1 LQKSLLPSNTDKAV
15 EQETLD
21 QDNSLARSTMD
32 EVLLK
37 KVGAKGKRT
46 STAEEPTEP
55 NQTTNDPWT
64 GQVGAVSYE
73 ELIKSVSSYVKEYM
87 SHYDPSH
94 DYNHIQ
100 RVHRLALL
108 ILHKEIQS
116 DNARAPQYDETL
128 LTLGALLHDV
138 GDRKYLL
145 PGQDSTTLVR
155 DVLLE
160 RGCPADLADKVQD
173 LVLHVSFSSEKKDP
187 QKVLDKIAS
196 IPELAIVQDAD
207 RLDALGAVGIA
218 RCFTF
223 GGAKMSERGL
233 SGCIDHFE
241 EKLELLE
248 GMMKTDTGRQL
259 AKERTERLKVFRGWW
274 ESESLGSS

>member
-1 LQKSLLPSNTDKAV
+1 
-15 EQETLD
+15 
-21 QDNSLARSTMD
+21 MD

-37 KVGAKGKRT
+37 QVGARAKRT
-46 STAEEPTEP
+46 SSVGEPEEPLPTP
-55 NQTTNDPWT
+55 KASST
-64 GQVGAVSYE
+64 GRYGSVDYQ
-73 ELIKSVSSYVKEYM
+73 ELIQSVSSYVEEYM
-87 SHYDPSH
+87 SQYDPSH
-94 DYNHIQ
+94 DYNHIK
-100 RVHRLALL
+100 RVHQLAML
-108 ILHKEIQS
+108 ILDQEIQS
-116 DNARAPQYDETL
+116 ETVVKSHYDGTL
-128 LTLGALLHDV
+128 VTLAALLHDV

-207 RLDALGAVGIA
+207 RLDAIGAVGIA

-223 GGAKMSERGL
+223 GGAKMSARGL
-233 SGCIDHFE
+233 SGCVDHFE

-248 GMMKTDTGRQL
+248 GMMKTGTGRQL
-259 AKERTERLKVFRGWW
+259 ARERSERLKVFRGWW
-274 ESESLGSS
+274 DSEMQGLS

>member
-1 LQKSLLPSNTDKAV
+1 MKQTG
-15 EQETLD
+15 
-21 QDNSLARSTMD
+21 AR
-32 EVLLK
+32 
-37 KVGAKGKRT
+37 AKRT
-46 STAEEPTEP
+46 SSVGEPKEP
-55 NQTTNDPWT
+55 MPTTKASFA
-64 GQVGAVSYE
+64 GQDETVDYE
-73 ELIKSVSSYVKEYM
+73 QLIKSVSFYVEQYM
-87 SHYDPSH
+87 SQYDPSH
-94 DYNHIQ
+94 DFNHIE

-108 ILHKEIQS
+108 ILDRERQS
-116 DNARAPQYDETL
+116 ATAARPQYNETL

-207 RLDALGAVGIA
+207 RLDAIGAVGIA

-223 GGAKMSERGL
+223 GGAKMSARGL
-233 SGCIDHFE
+233 SGCVDHFE

-248 GMMKTDTGRQL
+248 GMMKTGTGRQL
-259 AKERTERLKVFRGWW
+259 ARERTERLKVFRGWW
-274 ESESLGSS
+274 ESETQGLS

>member
-1 LQKSLLPSNTDKAV
+1 
-15 EQETLD
+15 
-21 QDNSLARSTMD
+21 MD

>member
-1 LQKSLLPSNTDKAV
+1 
-15 EQETLD
+15 
-21 QDNSLARSTMD
+21 MD
-32 EVLLK
+32 EVLMK
-37 KVGAKGKRT
+37 
-46 STAEEPTEP
+46 
-55 NQTTNDPWT
+55 
-64 GQVGAVSYE
+64 QVGARGKKSSVAAEPTVPSLPPINVLPGQVEHAAHE
-73 ELIKSVSSYVKEYM
+73 ELVQSVISYVKEYM
-87 SHYDPSH
+87 SHYDASH
-94 DYNHIQ
+94 DYSHIQ
-100 RVHRLALL
+100 RVLRLALL
-108 ILHKEIQS
+108 ILEKESQS
-116 DNARAPQYDETL
+116 EASTRTTYDKTL

-160 RGCPADLADKVQD
+160 RGCPTALAEQVQD

-187 QKVLDKIAS
+187 QRVMSKVAS

-207 RLDALGAVGIA
+207 RLDAIGAVGIA

-233 SGCIDHFE
+233 GGCVDHFE

-248 GMMKTDTGRQL
+248 GMMKTQTGRQL
-259 AKERTERLKVFRGWW
+259 ARERTERLKVFRGWW
-274 ESESLGSS
+274 ENENLGLS

>member
-1 LQKSLLPSNTDKAV
+1 
-15 EQETLD
+15 
-21 QDNSLARSTMD
+21 MD

-37 KVGAKGKRT
+37 RVGAKGKRT
-46 STAEEPTEP
+46 SMTEEPTEP
-55 NQTTNDPWT
+55 KQAANDAWT
-64 GQVGAVSYE
+64 GQVGDVSYD
-73 ELIKSVSSYVKEYM
+73 ELIHSVSSYVKEYM

-116 DNARAPQYDETL
+116 DKSGTPQYNETL

-173 LVLHVSFSSEKKDP
+173 LVLHVSFSTEKKAP

-274 ESESLGSS
+274 ESENLGSS